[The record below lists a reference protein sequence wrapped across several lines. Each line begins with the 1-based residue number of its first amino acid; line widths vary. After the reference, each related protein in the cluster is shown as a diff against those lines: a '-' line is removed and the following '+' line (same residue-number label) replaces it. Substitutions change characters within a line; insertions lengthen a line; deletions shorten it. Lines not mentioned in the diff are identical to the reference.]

1 MRGDRLI
8 EGGGIE
14 DGRARAMSL
23 SSRGGRLPRVN
34 PRTTHSPGSFMAALA
49 PYTRAPPPDPRVLLQ
64 RLQNRGETKTTTT
77 QHTSR
82 LVRFG
87 LTDKPTHTWW
97 PPPSPQDAGDAN
109 DRQYDGIVVLAG
121 GLTASGGVPEWV
133 KGRLEAAA
141 DLHSRSPGSV
151 ILVTG
156 GGTPHKP
163 PILHDRSGHVI
174 HESTV
179 CADYLVSELGVS
191 PNSVLKETSSYD
203 TIGNAYFSLTIHAAP
218 LGWSEVCTVTSAF
231 HMPRARACFDWIYG
245 ACASAPRVAYLPV
258 ADEGMTEAALEARR
272 RREEESAAALRRSAE
287 EVGADLAAISGWLH
301 STHRCY
307 AVNRQ
312 HEWGEPTE
320 ATKEELETY

>member
-1 MRGDRLI
+1 
-8 EGGGIE
+8 
-14 DGRARAMSL
+14 
-23 SSRGGRLPRVN
+23 
-34 PRTTHSPGSFMAALA
+34 MAALG
-49 PYTRAPPPDPRVLLQ
+49 PCRCLRAAVACRASIRARHTDLVPSWRHSRPILVPLHQTLASSS
-64 RLQNRGETKTTTT
+64 NAFKTEVRRRRRHT
-77 QHTSR
+77 QHTTR

>member
-1 MRGDRLI
+1 
-8 EGGGIE
+8 
-14 DGRARAMSL
+14 
-23 SSRGGRLPRVN
+23 
-34 PRTTHSPGSFMAALA
+34 MAALA

-64 RLQNRGETKTTTT
+64 RLQNRGETKTT
-77 QHTSR
+77 HTSR

-174 HESTV
+174 HESTI

>member
-1 MRGDRLI
+1 M
-8 EGGGIE
+8 
-14 DGRARAMSL
+14 ASSFSFSFSYSSL
-23 SSRGGRLPRVN
+23 
-34 PRTTHSPGSFMAALA
+34 
-49 PYTRAPPPDPRVLLQ
+49 PD
-64 RLQNRGETKTTTT
+64 T
-77 QHTSR
+77 
-82 LVRFG
+82 
-87 LTDKPTHTWW
+87 
-97 PPPSPQDAGDAN
+97 QDADDAN

-231 HMPRARACFDWIYG
+231 HMPRAL
-245 ACASAPRVAYLPV
+245 ASFRQQSNLQIIPV
-258 ADEGMTEAALEARR
+258 ACDYRLDPQSKDQPFSWQELLIDLVPNSGSLNQTTQVLNEHLGLLVYK
-272 RREEESAAALRRSAE
+272 LRGQA
-287 EVGADLAAISGWLH
+287 
-301 STHRCY
+301 
-307 AVNRQ
+307 
-312 HEWGEPTE
+312 
-320 ATKEELETY
+320 